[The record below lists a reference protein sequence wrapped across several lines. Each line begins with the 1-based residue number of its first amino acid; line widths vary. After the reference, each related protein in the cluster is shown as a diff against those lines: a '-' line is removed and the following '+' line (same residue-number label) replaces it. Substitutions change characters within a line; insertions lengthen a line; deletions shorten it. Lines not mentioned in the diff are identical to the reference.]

1 MIVSVK
7 YDGLKR
13 KDILYIINVKKEN
26 LSYVQ
31 RGKKRQTSYVKWRK
45 IFFCADM

>member
-13 KDILYIINVKKEN
+13 KDILYKMNVKKEN

>member
-13 KDILYIINVKKEN
+13 KDILYKMNVKKEN

-31 RGKKRQTSYVKWRK
+31 KRQEKDRLVT
-45 IFFCADM
+45 